1 MGNVHMEASQ
11 INYRKGGTKM
21 SVEQALQ
28 SAKGGYDYSTNEYS
42 TNSKWIDGS
51 EIFGKIIPL
60 TAGTITGT
68 NMSIDSGLTNVKII
82 GISAIFDIT
91 GTDSVKYAIPVNM
104 FDSSNIAQTASIK
117 YDYTN
122 NKVAFHLSKGGSWAV
137 DGTGFIELRYIKVTP
152 PAEPES

>member
-28 SAKGGYDYSTNEYS
+28 NAKGGYDYSTDEYS

-60 TAGTITGT
+60 SAGDIGSNGNNTKA
-68 NMSIDSGLTNVKII
+68 SGLTNVKILGLKAMI
-82 GISAIFDIT
+82 Y
-91 GTDSVKYAIPVNM
+91 VKGSDTVDYA
-104 FDSSNIAQTASIK
+104 FELNIADTYIIQQGGSIR

-122 NKVAFHLSKGGSWAV
+122 NNVIIHTGAGKWGTA
-137 DGTGFIELRYIKVTP
+137 TGFIELKYIKVTP
-152 PAEPES
+152 PETPGE

>member
-42 TNSKWIDGS
+42 TNSKWIDNS
-51 EIFGKIIPL
+51 EIFGKIFPI
-60 TAGTITGT
+60 TAGTLTSQHVNI
-68 NMSIDSGLTNVKII
+68 SSGLTNVKII
-82 GISAIFDIT
+82 SIRAMVD
-91 GTDSVKYAIPVNM
+91 VKGSDNVDYAVPVNM
-104 FDSSNIAQTASIK
+104 FDNYNISQAVSIK

-122 NKVAFHLSKGGSWAV
+122 NNVVFRFFKNGWPDA
-137 DGTGFIELRYIKVTP
+137 TGFIELKYIKVTP
-152 PAEPES
+152 PETPSES